1 MKLTEQQLLRIFP
14 NARLVAGVF
23 VVALQRAMDER
34 EIDTPARRAAFLAQV
49 GHESSQLTRL
59 VENLNYSAQGLAA
72 TWPSRYLGPDGQPNA
87 LALRLARNP
96 QAIADNTYATRNGN
110 GDEASGD
117 GWRFRGRGLLQI
129 TGRAN
134 YRLVGEAL
142 GEPLE
147 AEPWRLEQPVPA
159 ARSAAWW
166 WAGHGLNELADRGE
180 FAAITHRINGG
191 LNGQAGAWRCGS
203 GPGRCCH
210 EPARSAPAGCVAGP
224 AGRRLARRRPG
235 CPPLS
240 SATGG
245 GPGPTHC
252 QPRRQRPARALLD
265 EQQRALAAVRASAER
280 RAKDVEQALGEA
292 RAQAAEQYAA
302 AVRLLQEPDIGVDC
316 QAAGAAIDRELG
328 L

>member
-72 TWPSRYLGPDGQPNA
+72 TWPGRYLGPDGQPNA

-110 GDEASGD
+110 GDEAFGD

-180 FAAITHRINGG
+180 FAAITRRINGG
-191 LNGQAGAWRCGS
+191 LNGQA
-203 GPGRCCH
+203 
-210 EPARSAPAGCVAGP
+210 E
-224 AGRRLARRRPG
+224 RLA
-235 CPPLS
+235 LW
-240 SATGG
+240 
-245 GPGPTHC
+245 
-252 QPRRQRPARALLD
+252 QRARAVL
-265 EQQRALAAVRASAER
+265 S
-280 RAKDVEQALGEA
+280 
-292 RAQAAEQYAA
+292 
-302 AVRLLQEPDIGVDC
+302 
-316 QAAGAAIDRELG
+316 
-328 L
+328 